1 MSRNPVLEN
10 DFLRI
15 ELDLDMGGRVISFYD
30 KKREFEQ
37 LWYDAARVKPR
48 DRARCVVI
56 SRYDPAR
63 ILIGVFHA
71 GDEDMRAHFRTA
83 DEGIVMGE
91 NALYWAEWDGIG

>member
-37 LWYDAARVKPR
+37 LWYDAARVPMNPALDYDGNFAGGMEHGLFECDAGGR
-48 DRARCVVI
+48 RPQ
-56 SRYDPAR
+56 SR
-63 ILIGVFHA
+63 
-71 GDEDMRAHFRTA
+71 
-83 DEGIVMGE
+83 
-91 NALYWAEWDGIG
+91 